1 MINYQV
7 VTLGSAINSF
17 IGVDLASENQEGV
30 ALLPSKEA
38 HGSWALLAAP
48 PGTNA
53 SPNVPPL
60 YYLKSTKERW
70 LSSSLSSLN
79 NEQSD
84 HSQEQFFLTIG

>member
-1 MINYQV
+1 MINDQV

-79 NEQSD
+79 NE
-84 HSQEQFFLTIG
+84 HSNHKNNFFVVS